1 MKNALSGGHSYTF
14 DRSGTLVLFRCLGLA
29 ILGILLCIIPGSA
42 TEAQTNAKNV
52 LVLSSFFERSHV
64 SLDLMESS
72 LRAHAPWPVTFSVS
86 SLENPR
92 FEEESYRESLAE
104 TFRRAYSGK
113 KLDLVMTTSEP
124 ALRFAVQYRDKMFP
138 GVPIVFWAI
147 STALADQKMP
157 GVTGVATPAG
167 TRGTIDLALRL
178 HPDTTAVAVI
188 TGESQ
193 TEKDW
198 MADVH
203 SELRRHRDKVREIDI
218 IGPPSSLMLTKVAAL
233 PPHTVVLFALFPQ
246 DSTQPPIGSWDVLA
260 LTAERVPTYSMFQT
274 LALDR
279 GGIGGAYY
287 DATADSSVAGELGAR
302 VLSGERPDSI
312 PVVHLSNLQIKVDWR
327 QLRRWHIPES
337 TLPPGSIVLYRE
349 PSLWESYRKYI
360 LAAIV
365 LIVAQALLIIGL
377 LWQRARKEKAEAVLL
392 ESEERFR
399 VMADTTPSLIWMCN
413 PHGKITY
420 LNERRLAFTGPDP
433 KGGYSDSWVT
443 YVHPDDVENMVE
455 TLSQALKTRQP
466 FSQEYR
472 LRNRDGVYRWMFDVA
487 SPRVN
492 GDGSFAGFIGSVIDT
507 TDQKLAQQA
516 LEKISGQLIEA
527 QEQERSRIAREL
539 HDDICQRLALLSM
552 EIEKA
557 NLTVDGSPE
566 NTKKQLEE
574 IGELCCEIGHD
585 VQSLSHQL
593 HSSILDCLGITTAI
607 RGFCDELSN
616 QYEVSIEFTERNVR
630 KHLPKDISLCLFRI
644 AQEALYN
651 AVKYSGVSQFTVE
664 LSESTDTIQ
673 LLVMDRGAGFDVEEA
688 KKGGGLG
695 LVSMQERAHV
705 MHGTISVESKPGK
718 GTKVAVVVP
727 LASANP
733 MSWAIAGEDEI
744 ASVAGPA

>member
-1 MKNALSGGHSYTF
+1 MVETRESMKNALSVGHSYTF
-14 DRSGTLVLFRCLGLA
+14 DRSATMVLFRCLGLV
-29 ILGILLCIIPGSA
+29 ILGVLLGLLHSSSIA
-42 TEAQTNAKNV
+42 AQTPAKNV
-52 LVLSSFFERSHV
+52 LVLSSFFERSHA

-104 TFRRAYSGK
+104 TFRRGYSGK

-138 GVPIVFWAI
+138 GVPIVFWSI

-218 IGPPSSLMLTKVAAL
+218 IGPPSSQMLKKVAAL

-260 LTAERVPTYSMFQT
+260 LTAERLPTYSMFQT

-287 DATADSSVAGELGAR
+287 DATADSSVAGKLGAR

-539 HDDICQRLALLSM
+539 HDDYNQRLAMVAIDLDELAENVGDSSVEAHQRLHELFNRVNELS
-552 EIEKA
+552 A
-557 NLTVDGSPE
+557 DL
-566 NTKKQLEE
+566 
-574 IGELCCEIGHD
+574 H
-585 VQSLSHQL
+585 SLSHRL
-593 HSSILDCLGITTAI
+593 HSSTLESLGLVA
-607 RGFCDELSN
+607 GLKAFCEEFRHQQDI
-616 QYEVSIEFTERNVR
+616 QVDFAYEDVPPGIPENAT
-630 KHLPKDISLCLFRI
+630 LCIFRV
-644 AQEALYN
+644 AQEALRN
-651 AVKYSGVSQFTVE
+651 IKRHSGANRAEVRLEWSGE
-664 LSESTDTIQ
+664 RLH
-673 LLVMDRGAGFDVEEA
+673 LLVSDRGRGFDPTNPSAGSGIGILSMEERLRLL
-688 KKGGGLG
+688 GGRLEIH
-695 LVSMQERAHV
+695 SRPAE
-705 MHGTISVESKPGK
+705 GTRVDAWLPF
-718 GTKVAVVVP
+718 KVA
-727 LASANP
+727 AQR
-733 MSWAIAGEDEI
+733 AG
-744 ASVAGPA
+744 